1 MRTRIILPLLLI
13 IGIAGCKSY
22 QKNTKSDP
30 TGRSATFH
38 NSKISLD
45 WAGVYRGT
53 LPCADCEGIQS
64 EIRLKKGRTYE
75 IALKYLGKSEVVIR
89 NSGPFK
95 WDEAGNKITLVNI
108 NSKLEPNQYFVGE
121 NSLTKT
127 DMKGNRIQGSLSD
140 RYDLQKDKN
149 SITERYWKLIE
160 LNGQKVPESENP
172 KKEAHIILKI
182 KDNQVIGN
190 GGCNSLNGTYSLSE
204 GSHIKFSRMVSTRM
218 ACPGMETEQQ
228 LLNALESA
236 ENYFINSDTLL
247 LHKAKMSTMA
257 KFASVYFK

>member
-22 QKNTKSDP
+22 QKNTKPDP
-30 TGRSATFH
+30 TGRAATFH

-89 NSGPFK
+89 NSGPFT

-160 LNGQKVPESENP
+160 LNGQKIPDSENE

-228 LLNALESA
+228 LLNALEST